1 MKRVRRVV
9 VVDEVGEVC
18 LEDFVDLSDEI
29 EEIVVEK
36 GCDRHEGEDRGRD
49 RARW

>member
-1 MKRVRRVV
+1 MEKDSLGMKGVRRVV

-18 LEDFVDLSDEI
+18 LKDFVKLADES

-36 GCDRHEGEDRGRD
+36 GCDRHEGIST
-49 RARW
+49 